1 MCGSRPVS
9 WAGWLRG
16 PISSS
21 ASTAV
26 QVPTSSRRG
35 WPSSEWQTSRSSTSR
50 STTGVRFTPRRA
62 SCRPC
67 PSTWAS
73 HSGLRWPVFCCWS
86 CSCCDFGCTSRNSGH
101 GSMHCTFPWMNN
113 PMRVLVLL
121 LLLLSSPAMAQQPA
135 PDQSQQ
141 PKQTDEFVPISQLP
155 AQDQLPAA
163 PLLVTAY
170 AFVWV
175 VFFAYVV
182 SVGRRLTKVQHE
194 VERLES
200 DIAKRT

>member
-1 MCGSRPVS
+1 
-9 WAGWLRG
+9 
-16 PISSS
+16 
-21 ASTAV
+21 
-26 QVPTSSRRG
+26 
-35 WPSSEWQTSRSSTSR
+35 
-50 STTGVRFTPRRA
+50 
-62 SCRPC
+62 
-67 PSTWAS
+67 
-73 HSGLRWPVFCCWS
+73 
-86 CSCCDFGCTSRNSGH
+86 
-101 GSMHCTFPWMNN
+101 
-113 PMRVLVLL
+113 MRVLVLL

-135 PDQSQQ
+135 PGQSQQ

-175 VFFAYVV
+175 VFCAYVV